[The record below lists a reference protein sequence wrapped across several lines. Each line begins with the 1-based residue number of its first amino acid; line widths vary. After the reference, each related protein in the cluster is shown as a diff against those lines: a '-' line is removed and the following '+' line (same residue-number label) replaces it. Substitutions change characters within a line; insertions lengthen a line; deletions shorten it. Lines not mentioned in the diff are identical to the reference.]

1 MRWRWLL
8 SREVLLFPG
17 FVRLLLVFYLPGTVY
32 GYFWYAD
39 QLAETW
45 RTRPFWQI
53 VFVPDSPTA
62 SLLFS
67 VALIWGLASRDGF
80 FSAGQAGNAGGGKHP
95 VAAGIRS
102 LVGALGTVTSFKYG
116 VWACVMIVAGWAQ
129 GDPMAWEHWM
139 LIASHAA
146 MAVFA
151 LLYAP
156 HFGFGKIALGLA
168 AAWTLANDALDYG
181 LGIHPYLPWQLDDNL
196 PAIAAFTFALTG
208 LSVLLA
214 ALARKWPA
222 APARVPRE

>member
-8 SREVLLFPG
+8 SREVLRFPG
-17 FVRLLLVFYLPGTVY
+17 FVRLLLVFYIPGTIY

-45 RTRPFWQI
+45 RTRPLWQI

-67 VALIWGLASRDGF
+67 VALIWGLVSRDGF
-80 FSAGQAGNAGGGKHP
+80 FPVGQAGKTGGGNS

-102 LVGALGTVTSFKYG
+102 LVGALGTLTSFKYG
-116 VWACVMIVAGWAQ
+116 VWACVMIIAGWVQ
-129 GDPMAWEHWM
+129 GDPMVWQHWM

-156 HFGFGKIALGLA
+156 LFGFGKIALGAA
-168 AAWTLANDALDYG
+168 AAWTLANDTLDYG
-181 LGIHPYLPWQLDDNL
+181 LDIHPYLPWQLEDDMA
-196 PAIAAFTFALTG
+196 AIAAFTFALTG
-208 LSVLLA
+208 LSVLLS
-214 ALARKWPA
+214 ALARRFPA
-222 APARVPRE
+222 GLAKVSRE